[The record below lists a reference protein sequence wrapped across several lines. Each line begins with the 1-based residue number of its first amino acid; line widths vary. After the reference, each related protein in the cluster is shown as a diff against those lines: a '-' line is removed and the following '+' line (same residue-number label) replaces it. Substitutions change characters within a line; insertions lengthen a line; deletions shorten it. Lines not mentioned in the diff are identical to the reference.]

1 MGLTKPIAVLPWLRK
16 LGSSTRPDAG
26 TPGATRWSGTA
37 HGVTRA
43 TSGAPIRRSLKPW
56 AAGLGAE
63 QPRKMGGRGRDEL
76 GRLLRGDLS
85 MVELLQAVFGVFR
98 AVDIQ
103 HIDIQVLLN

>member
-1 MGLTKPIAVLPWLRK
+1 
-16 LGSSTRPDAG
+16 
-26 TPGATRWSGTA
+26 
-37 HGVTRA
+37 
-43 TSGAPIRRSLKPW
+43 
-56 AAGLGAE
+56 
-63 QPRKMGGRGRDEL
+63 MGGRGRDEL